1 MGERSQFAEL
11 RYGAIELV
19 VTEIPEKD
27 NSILKMRRN
36 NKDGSSEINNSV
48 KESLMILNVHILQ
61 LSDVAEL
68 RRDGSS
74 ELIPAQAPEIA
85 TKY

>member
-1 MGERSQFAEL
+1 
-11 RYGAIELV
+11 V
-19 VTEIPEKD
+19 
-27 NSILKMRRN
+27 RRN
-36 NKDGSSEINNSV
+36 SKDGSSEINNSV